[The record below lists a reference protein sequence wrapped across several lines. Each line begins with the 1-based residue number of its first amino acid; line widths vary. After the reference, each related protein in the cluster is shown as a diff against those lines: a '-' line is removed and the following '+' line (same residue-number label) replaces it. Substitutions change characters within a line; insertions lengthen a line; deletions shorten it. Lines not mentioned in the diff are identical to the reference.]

1 MLHFFPTRRSSDLLM
16 GGLIIQGLRP
26 GPLLF
31 QQQMPFV
38 SSIFLSLLLS
48 VVFMLAL
55 GLFGA
60 RVFAKLIGF
69 PKRYLI
75 PAIMVFSL
83 VGSFAIKNS
92 MFDIWVLLIAGI
104 VGFVLRKLSFSIAPI
119 VLGMIL
125 GPLFES
131 NLRRALRLSKGDWST
146 FIDRPISLAC
156 LIIVVIVLAG
166 PWVLRQ
172 IKLLMLR
179 AKGST

>member
-1 MLHFFPTRRSSDLLM
+1 MTAVLM

-48 VVFMLAL
+48 VLFMLLL

-60 RVFAKLIGF
+60 RVFAKLISF

-83 VGSFAIKNS
+83 VGSYAIKNS
-92 MFDIWVLLIAGI
+92 MFDVWVLLIAGF
-104 VGFVLRKLSFSIAPI
+104 VGFILRKLSFSIAPI
-119 VLGMIL
+119 ILGMIL

-131 NLRRALRLSKGDWST
+131 NLRRALMLSKGDWST
-146 FIDRPISLAC
+146 FIDRPISLSC
-156 LIIVVIVLAG
+156 LIIVVLVLVG
-166 PWVLRQ
+166 PW
-172 IKLLMLR
+172 LMKKTRILF
-179 AKGST
+179 ALKKGGR